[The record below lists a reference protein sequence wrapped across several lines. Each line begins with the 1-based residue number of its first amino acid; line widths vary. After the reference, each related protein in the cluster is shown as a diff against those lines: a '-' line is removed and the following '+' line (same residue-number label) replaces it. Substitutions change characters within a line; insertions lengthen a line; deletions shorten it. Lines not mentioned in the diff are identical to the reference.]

1 MSVTKNTLTSIT
13 NNLFF
18 DSLKIYGY
26 NEQINSVSVNNQVLN
41 PANIFFDMKEKVI
54 LMFSCSFFY
63 LNYIYLV
70 ILFIFRF

>member
-13 NNLFF
+13 NDLSF

-41 PANIFFDMKEKVI
+41 PANVFLDMKEKVI
-54 LMFSCSFFY
+54 LRFSNYFF
-63 LNYIYLV
+63 
-70 ILFIFRF
+70 